1 MIGGELDQALAWDG
15 RQPPDDVIA
24 GAGGVA
30 RLAAMGEPAGADG
43 RPAALEAVG
52 GRRTLAEWIGGSATC
67 RWRSAGWPSPPPRAA
82 LLAGWERLPAG
93 WSAVTEEG
101 DLADG
106 HGVVAIRGQLDRHGG
121 ESARLHARRRELTA
135 EQDLLADERTG
146 TAAESKAAEAASRG
160 REPAARLRER
170 GPGGGRAALRV
181 RRTAS

>member
-1 MIGGELDQALAWDG
+1 MGR

-52 GRRTLAEWIGGSATC
+52 GRRTLAEWIGGSDLPLALG
-67 RWRSAGWPSPPPRAA
+67 RVAVAASRAA

-106 HGVVAIRGQLDRHGG
+106 HGVVAIPR
-121 ESARLHARRRELTA
+121 
-135 EQDLLADERTG
+135 
-146 TAAESKAAEAASRG
+146 
-160 REPAARLRER
+160 PA
-170 GPGGGRAALRV
+170 
-181 RRTAS
+181 